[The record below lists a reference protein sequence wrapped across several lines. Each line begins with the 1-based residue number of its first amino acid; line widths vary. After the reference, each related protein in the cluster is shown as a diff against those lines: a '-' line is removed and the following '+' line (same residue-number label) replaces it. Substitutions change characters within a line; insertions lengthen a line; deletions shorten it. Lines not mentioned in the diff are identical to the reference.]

1 MFLFLTTFY
10 VSITLVKLSLSLA
23 VGSVRQRLNLKV
35 IVWINR
41 ILGVAMLFF
50 AILFFRQGLQML
62 MGKTTI
68 PFHGE

>member
-1 MFLFLTTFY
+1 
-10 VSITLVKLSLSLA
+10 LA

-68 PFHGE
+68 P